1 MIKLTKQQPSWRK
14 IDRGQVQLKMMFLSH
29 CKACQTNILRKQNG
43 IDNKSS
49 IKRAKSMLEQWK
61 ACLVSHRLY
70 KSMVVCSFRIVHY
83 RKVSALRT
91 NQTELKF
98 SKRFFHVVAANHS
111 FSSSNEDSEKFK
123 RLIPRLQRDTHSMLI
138 NFGILLYTELLLM

>member
-1 MIKLTKQQPSWRK
+1 
-14 IDRGQVQLKMMFLSH
+14 
-29 CKACQTNILRKQNG
+29 
-43 IDNKSS
+43 
-49 IKRAKSMLEQWK
+49 MLEQWK

-138 NFGILLYTELLLM
+138 NFGILLYTELLLMQKNLLMNNVNKTFFQTKPQHRWSEINVFFSFFFYMKKFTLH